1 MIRIE
6 SVFSCFKYVPLVA
19 SWWAFQKP
27 VKNEKSLFS
36 WWGFVSCGAIRT
48 RYDISPDFGES
59 WKKKKE
65 KYF

>member
-6 SVFSCFKYVPLVA
+6 SVFSCFEYVPLVV
-19 SWWAFQKP
+19 SG
-27 VKNEKSLFS
+27 ELFRNQLKMKR
-36 WWGFVSCGAIRT
+36 GFVSCGAIRT